1 MFRRLGYPR
10 YAATNLN
17 KAGNIFHGLGD
28 YSLAK
33 ERFESAVELC
43 ESVYGIEHPETMVN
57 KYCLGRS
64 LRFLEEFEEAINVL
78 ERVLIW
84 EEQNYEEEDLVLTRF
99 FLAES
104 YKAVNRSED
113 SYNLYDAVLQWE
125 LKFCSP
131 EDAQYT
137 AKSMLPVVRSM
148 GLEDV
153 EAELEAL
160 INQ

>member
-1 MFRRLGYPR
+1 MRENLGETSGK
-10 YAATNLN
+10 TNQGTVFCVPN
-17 KAGNIFHGLGD
+17 N
-28 YSLAK
+28 SWS
-33 ERFESAVELC
+33 R
-43 ESVYGIEHPETMVN
+43 
-57 KYCLGRS
+57 
-64 LRFLEEFEEAINVL
+64 
-78 ERVLIW
+78 
-84 EEQNYEEEDLVLTRF
+84 YEEEDLVLTRF

-137 AKSMLPVVRSM
+137 SKSMLPVVRSM
-148 GLEDV
+148 GLADV